1 MERNILEVSGLGF
14 TLNNKNIL
22 KDIKFSVR
30 AGEYVSIVGPN
41 GAGKSTLLKCL
52 NRINKKVS
60 GEIVLDGNPITAF
73 TQKQIAKKISYVPQ
87 SDGRLTP
94 FTVYEF
100 ITMGRY
106 PYLSAFSSIKKEDRE
121 IIKEA
126 MNITGTAEFAERQLG
141 TLSGG
146 EKQKVFIAA
155 AIAQNADIIML
166 DEPTTFLDPKH
177 QVDIYA
183 TLRELNTIH
192 KTTILSVTHDVNSA
206 LQTSDKVIALQRG
219 KIVFDGPSGSLAD
232 ESTLED
238 IYGTPFHILPNPE
251 SGKSFII
258 ASGVE

>member
-1 MERNILEVSGLGF
+1 MGKNILEVRKLGF
-14 TLNNKNIL
+14 NVNGKKIL
-22 KDIKFSVR
+22 KDVTFSVR
-30 AGEYVSIVGPN
+30 PGEYVSIVGPN

-52 NRINKKVS
+52 NKINKKAS
-60 GEIVLDGNPITAF
+60 GEIILAGEPLSSYS
-73 TQKQIAKKISYVPQ
+73 QKQIARTISYVPQ
-87 SDGRLTP
+87 SDGGHTP

-106 PYLSAFSSIKKEDRE
+106 PYLTPFSSVKREDRD
-121 IIKEA
+121 IISEA
-126 MNITGTAEFAERQLG
+126 MEITGTSEFSDRQLG

-155 AIAQNADIIML
+155 AIAQKAGIIML

-183 TLRELNTIH
+183 TLRELNAVH
-192 KTTILSVTHDVNSA
+192 KTTVLSVTHDINSA
-206 LQTSDKVIALQRG
+206 LQTSDKVIALQNG
-219 KIVFDGPSGSLAD
+219 KIVFDGPSRTLAD
-232 ESTLED
+232 ESALED
-238 IYGTPFHILPNPE
+238 IYGTPFQIVPNPA